1 MYLWAST
8 NLIEKMQ
15 SRLTQLL
22 CLLSF
27 CLLINLNGQEKVPNT
42 PQKLSW
48 KGNLTYRYV
57 PSITEQLKKG
67 TFIPASINKNNYY
80 GKDKR
85 TKGNKV
91 VPGKGLPKG
100 LDPLLSKQK
109 SAFSRR
115 VKTTS
120 LTFET
125 TNSTSTPSDPTGAV
139 GRDYYIASWNTAFRI
154 FNKNGTP
161 ATPAASLTTL
171 FPGSPNGDPIVLYD
185 AQADRYIVTEFENS
199 PNGFHVAISQ
209 TNDPVN
215 GGWHIYS
222 ATGFQTG
229 TFPDYTKFSIWSDGY
244 YVTANISETD
254 TSGNTRNGQVW
265 VLERDK
271 MLTGDQTASI
281 QAFSLP
287 GIETNGFYS
296 PQAFNVTD
304 GNLPA
309 RGNATIVY
317 MQDDAWAN
325 VSSDHLK
332 LWTINVD
339 WTTPANSTISA
350 ATEIAT
356 APFTGV
362 FDGGGFSNLPQ
373 PSGPSIDAMQATI
386 MNQAQFRKFATH
398 NSVVFNFV
406 VNTNA
411 TGKLAG
417 IRWYELRQS
426 GDGQPWSIYQEGT
439 YTAPENRHAFGASM
453 AMDAAGNIG
462 MGYSSVSST
471 ERISLRY
478 TGRFNGDPLNS
489 MTAQEELIVLST
501 SDNPAVRYADY
512 SHLTVDPSNNSD
524 FWFVSE
530 YFNNGNRSNMVG
542 VFRLTSAPRADV
554 GVVSIDSP
562 TSGLLTNSEQITV
575 TIKNFGRFDQSNF
588 PVSYRVDGGTT
599 ITETY
604 TGTLTQAQTD
614 TFTFSATSNLS
625 TLNQTYNIEAFTEL
639 PSDANNVNNS
649 TTAQVVNGLVTC
661 TPTAGGCTVDGIK
674 RFILEDINVDDG
686 NDGCNSTGSV
696 PGYVNRK
703 DLTTDLDRSVSTAYT
718 LRAQHNW
725 SSNASGESLSA
736 WIDFNDNGDFE
747 ASEQL
752 IVGESFSVANSLQDF
767 DLNIP
772 QTAPLGSH
780 ILRVKAIDITSTGD
794 INDPCSD
801 YGFGEVHDYSVNI
814 VDSTLSTD
822 DAILENSEIKVLTL
836 PNKQYEIELTT
847 DYEDMISFRVYDM
860 LGKQVVFNNITK
872 EGKTYKYSLDMS
884 FASTGVYI
892 VRMGSTR
899 AFKTVKLFVK

>member
-1 MYLWAST
+1 
-8 NLIEKMQ
+8 MQ
-15 SRLTQLL
+15 SRFTHLL
-22 CLLSF
+22 CLLSL
-27 CLLINLNGQEKVPNT
+27 CLLTSLYGQEKVPNT

-85 TKGNKV
+85 TQGNKV

-100 LDPLLSKQK
+100 LDPLLNKQK
-109 SAFSRR
+109 SALSRR
-115 VKTTS
+115 VKSTS

-125 TNSTSTPSDPTGAV
+125 TSSTSTPSDPTGAV
-139 GRDYYIASWNTAFRI
+139 GRDYYIASWNTSFRI

-215 GGWHIYS
+215 DGWHTYS

-244 YVTANISETD
+244 YVTANISEAD
-254 TSGNTRNGQVW
+254 NSGNTRNGQVW

-271 MLTGDQTASI
+271 MLSGDQTASI

-317 MQDDAWAN
+317 MQDDAWTN
-325 VSSDHLK
+325 VNSDHLK

-350 ATEIAT
+350 ATEITT

-373 PSGPSIDAMQATI
+373 PSGPDIDAMQATI

-411 TGKLAG
+411 NGKLAG

-478 TGRFNGDPLNS
+478 TGRLNGDPLNA
-489 MTAQEELIVLST
+489 MTAIEELIVESN

-512 SHLTVDPSNNSD
+512 SHLTVDPSNDSD

-542 VFRLTSAPRADV
+542 VFRLSPAPLNDV
-554 GVVSIDSP
+554 GVLSIDSP
-562 TSGLLTNSEQITV
+562 TSGTLSNSEQITV
-575 TIKNFGRFDQSNF
+575 TIKNFGRSDQSNF
-588 PVSYRVDGGTT
+588 PVSYRINGGTT
-599 ITETY
+599 ITENY
-604 TGTLTQAQTD
+604 TGTISQAQTD
-614 TFTFSATSNLS
+614 TFTFSSLANLS
-625 TLNQTYNIEAFTEL
+625 TLNQTYNIKVFTEL
-639 PSDANNVNNS
+639 AEDANDFNNS
-649 TTAQVVNGLVTC
+649 TNIQVINELGTC
-661 TPTAGGCTVDGIK
+661 TPTAGGCNVDGIK
-674 RFILEDINVDDG
+674 RFILEDIDVDDG
-686 NDGCNSTGSV
+686 NSGCNSTGNIT
-696 PGYVNRK
+696 GYVNRK
-703 DLTTDLDRSVSTAYT
+703 DLTTDLDRSVGAAYL

-725 SSNASGESLSA
+725 SDNPSGEGLSA
-736 WIDFNDNGDFE
+736 WIDFNDNGEFE
-747 ASEQL
+747 RNEQL
-752 IVGESFSVANSLQDF
+752 ILGESFSIASSLQNF

-772 QTAPLGSH
+772 QTAPLGLH
-780 ILRVKAIDITSTGD
+780 ILRVKAIDVTATGD
-794 INDPCSD
+794 INEPCSNFD
-801 YGFGEVHDYSVNI
+801 YGEVHDYTVNI
-814 VDSTLSTD
+814 VDTTLSTD
-822 DAILENSEIKVLTL
+822 DAILENSVLEVKSL
-836 PNKQYEIELTT
+836 PNRQFDIELTT
-847 DYEDMISFRVYDM
+847 DYEDLISFRVYNM
-860 LGKQVVFNNITK
+860 LGKQIVFNNITK
-872 EGKTYKYSLDMS
+872 DGKKFKYSLDMS
-884 FASTGVYI
+884 FASTGVYV
-892 VRMGSTR
+892 VRMGTTR

>member
-1 MYLWAST
+1 MKTVIKKLFYLGVIAFIT
-8 NLIEKMQ
+8 NIY
-15 SRLTQLL
+15 
-22 CLLSF
+22 
-27 CLLINLNGQEKVPNT
+27 GQKVDSNQ
-42 PQKLSW
+42 PQKAVW
-48 KGNLTYRYV
+48 KGKLDYQFV
-57 PSITEQLKKG
+57 PSIKEQLQNKSF
-67 TFIPASINKNNYY
+67 TPATLGRDDFY

-85 TKGNKV
+85 AKGNKV
-91 VPGKGLPKG
+91 VPGKGLPVG
-100 LDPLLSKQK
+100 LDPLINKQSRAPQKRIK
-109 SAFSRR
+109 S
-115 VKTTS
+115 TS

-139 GRDYYIASWNTAFRI
+139 GRNYYIASWNKAFRI
-154 FNKNGTP
+154 FNKDGTP
-161 ATPAASLTTL
+161 AMPEASLATL
-171 FPGSPNGDPIVLYD
+171 FPGDTDGDPIVLYD
-185 AQADRYIVTEFENS
+185 SQADRYIVTEFEDD

-209 TNDPVN
+209 TNDPIN
-215 GGWHIYS
+215 GGWHVYS
-222 ATGFQTG
+222 ATSFQTG

-244 YVTANISETD
+244 YVTANISASD
-254 TSGNTRNGQVW
+254 NAGNTRNGQVW

-271 MLTGDQTASI
+271 MLTGDTSASI

-287 GIETNGFYS
+287 GMATNGFYS

-317 MQDDAWAN
+317 MQDDAWAG
-325 VSSDHLK
+325 VTSDHLK

-339 WTTPANSTISA
+339 WTNSLNSTISA
-350 ATEIAT
+350 ATQIPT

-362 FDGGGFSNLPQ
+362 FDGGGFSNLSQ
-373 PSGPSIDAMQATI
+373 PSGPDIDAMQATI

-406 VNTNA
+406 VNTN
-411 TGKLAG
+411 TNDKLAG

-426 GDGQPWSIYQEGT
+426 GDDQPWSIYQEGT

-478 TGRFNGDPLNS
+478 TGRFNGDPLNA
-489 MTAQEELIVLST
+489 MTAVEELIVLST

-530 YFNNGNRSNMVG
+530 YFNNGSRSNMVG
-542 VFRLTSAPRADV
+542 VFTLTNPPGADV

-562 TSGLLTNSEQITV
+562 KSGLLTNSEQITV
-575 TIKNFGRFDQSNF
+575 IIKNFGRFDQSNF

-625 TLNQTYNIEAFTEL
+625 ALNQTYNIEAFTEL
-639 PSDANNVNNS
+639 PTDANNVNNS
-649 TTAQVVNGLVTC
+649 TTAQVFNGLVTC

-696 PGYVNRK
+696 TGYVNRK

-736 WIDFNDNGDFE
+736 WIDFNDNGNFE
-747 ASEQL
+747 AHEQL
-752 IVGESFSVANSLQDF
+752 IVGESFSVANTLQEF

-780 ILRVKAIDITSTGD
+780 ILRVKAMDGTAGGD
-794 INDPCSD
+794 INDPCSNYD
-801 YGFGEVHDYSVNI
+801 FGEVHDYSVKI

-822 DAILENSEIKVLTL
+822 DVILENSEIKVLTL
-836 PNKQYEIELTT
+836 PNKQYQIELIT
-847 DYEDMISFRVYDM
+847 DYEDLISFRVFDI
-860 LGKQVVFNNITK
+860 LGKQIVFNNIIK
-872 EGKTYKYSLDMS
+872 QGNKYSYSLDMS
-884 FASTGVYI
+884 YATPGVYLI
-892 VRMGSTR
+892 KMGSAR
-899 AFKTVKLFVK
+899 SFKTVKLLVK